1 MVGGFVPSVPAGNN
15 RAVESRKGLVWKRW
29 DCRKRGRELTHA
41 KIADTPS
48 SDKLD
53 SFEEEEAAADEEVVV
68 TERPVFLQNVQ
79 KSVREIFTQSEVDR
93 EIAKLSIP
101 ALGALAL
108 DPLVALADT
117 AFLGRLG
124 ALSLGGVGISNNVFN
139 LSFTC
144 FNFLGMVTT
153 PQIAEAFGRGDRE
166 LASRTIASALWI
178 AFIAGMTAVIVLSA
192 FTSPI
197 VQFFGANTLVLPY
210 AKSYLR
216 ARILAAPF
224 FLSIMVC
231 QAAFRGY
238 QDTRTP
244 FFVGIIAD
252 VVNLTL
258 FPLLIFYY
266 KMGVIGAGLAT
277 AMGQITLSTGLFIL
291 MVRKGLLKVSDLR
304 RPPELT
310 KVVPLLK
317 TGVILSVRTLSIMST
332 VSFATATAASK
343 GSVNLAAFEIG
354 RQIWT
359 LFSRLLDSMSV
370 AAQSLIPVNLGRGD
384 YETAR
389 QASNRVLQVGFLL
402 GVSFSVVLT
411 LCSGWFSTAF
421 TADPNVV
428 NLLRK
433 SFPIMAYTMPINAMV
448 FVFDGIYS
456 GGRQFTTLAAAVT
469 VACACAWAGLSLV
482 KQLSLPL
489 QAIWAALNL
498 MMCVRALLLFIIYKS
513 PRSPVPKRPNEIRP
527 DYASNTVPAN
537 DGKTVG

>member
-1 MVGGFVPSVPAGNN
+1 MLLCAVFFFFFLLVIEMTWFVS
-15 RAVESRKGLVWKRW
+15 
-29 DCRKRGRELTHA
+29 
-41 KIADTPS
+41 TP
-48 SDKLD
+48 D
-53 SFEEEEAAADEEVVV
+53 
-68 TERPVFLQNVQ
+68 RLQNVQ

-93 EIAKLSIP
+93 EIARLSIP

-124 ALSLGGVGISNNVFN
+124 ALALGGVGISNNVFN

-197 VQFFGANTLVLPY
+197 VQFFGANTLVLPH

-224 FLSIMVC
+224 FLSIM
-231 QAAFRGY
+231 
-238 QDTRTP
+238 
-244 FFVGIIAD
+244 
-252 VVNLTL
+252 
-258 FPLLIFYY
+258 
-266 KMGVIGAGLAT
+266 MGVIGAGLAT

-291 MVRKGLLKVSDLR
+291 MVRKGLLKLSDLR

-310 KVVPLLK
+310 KVLPLLK

-384 YETAR
+384 YEAAR

-402 GVSFSVVLT
+402 GLSFSVVLT

-421 TADPNVV
+421 TADPSVV

-469 VACACAWAGLSLV
+469 AACACAWAGLSLV

-527 DYASNTVPAN
+527 EYVSNAVPAN
-537 DGKTVG
+537 GGKTTG